1 MDCVP
6 IPIDRFLDFSSDCK
20 TANMKQQVEVHF
32 KIFDTTAHHAD
43 CYGLKG
49 QNPLFVQILS
59 ANANQE
65 GIVFTNDFFQVVNE
79 SAKDNQHDLIF
90 GHIQVNSKSKI
101 DDIKTLLEK
110 DGYSTIEGNNDFY
123 KQVQ

>member
-1 MDCVP
+1 MDCLP
-6 IPIDRFLDFSSDCK
+6 IPSDRFLDFSSDCK
-20 TANMKQQVEVHF
+20 TAMKQQVEVHF

-43 CYGLKG
+43 CYGLKSH
-49 QNPLFVQILS
+49 NPLFVQILS

-65 GIVFTNDFFQVVNE
+65 GIVFTNDFSQVINE

-90 GHIQVNSKSKI
+90 GHIQLDSKSKI
-101 DDIKTLLEK
+101 DEIKTLLEK

>member
-1 MDCVP
+1 
-6 IPIDRFLDFSSDCK
+6 
-20 TANMKQQVEVHF
+20 
-32 KIFDTTAHHAD
+32 
-43 CYGLKG
+43 LKG
-49 QNPLFVQILS
+49 HNPLFVQILS

-90 GHIQVNSKSKI
+90 GHIQLNSKSKI

>member
-1 MDCVP
+1 
-6 IPIDRFLDFSSDCK
+6 
-20 TANMKQQVEVHF
+20 MKEQSEVYFQV
-32 KIFDTTAHHAD
+32 FDTTAHHAD

-59 ANANQE
+59 ANQK

-79 SAKDNQHDLIF
+79 LAKDNQHDLIF
-90 GHIQVNSKSKI
+90 GHIQLNSKSKI
-101 DDIKTLLEK
+101 DDIKTILEQN
-110 DGYSTIEGNNDFY
+110 GFSTIEGNNDFY

>member
-1 MDCVP
+1 M
-6 IPIDRFLDFSSDCK
+6 
-20 TANMKQQVEVHF
+20 TQQFEVHF

-49 QNPLFVQILS
+49 HNPLFVQILS

-90 GHIQVNSKSKI
+90 GHIQLNSKSKI

-123 KQVQ
+123 KEVQ

>member
-1 MDCVP
+1 
-6 IPIDRFLDFSSDCK
+6 
-20 TANMKQQVEVHF
+20 MKQQVEVHF
-32 KIFDTTAHHAD
+32 KIFDTTTHHAD

-90 GHIQVNSKSKI
+90 GHIQLNSKSKI

>member
-1 MDCVP
+1 
-6 IPIDRFLDFSSDCK
+6 
-20 TANMKQQVEVHF
+20 MKQQVEVHF
-32 KIFDTTAHHAD
+32 KIFDTTANHAD

-59 ANANQE
+59 ENANQE
-65 GIVFTNDFFQVVNE
+65 GIVFTNDFFKVVNE

-90 GHIQVNSKSKI
+90 GHIEINSKSKVEE
-101 DDIKTLLEK
+101 IKTILEK

>member
-1 MDCVP
+1 MDCVL
-6 IPIDRFLDFSSDCK
+6 IPFDRFLDFNSNCE

-32 KIFDTTAHHAD
+32 KIFDTTTHHAD

-49 QNPLFVQILS
+49 HNPLFVQILF

-90 GHIQVNSKSKI
+90 GHIQLNSKSKI
-101 DDIKTLLEK
+101 DEIKTLLKK

>member
-1 MDCVP
+1 
-6 IPIDRFLDFSSDCK
+6 
-20 TANMKQQVEVHF
+20 MKQQFEVHF

-49 QNPLFVQILS
+49 RNPLFVQIFY
-59 ANANQE
+59 ANEKQE
-65 GIVFTNDFFQVVNE
+65 GVLFTNDFLQVVNE

-90 GHIQVNSKSKI
+90 GHIQLNSNSKV
-101 DDIKTLLEK
+101 DEIKTLLEK
-110 DGYSTIEGNNDFY
+110 DGYSTIEGNDDFY